1 MLNTYLHVLRLE
13 AGARPMR
20 KETFQVGESV
30 KQVAR
35 VIQPIAQASEIK
47 VRAEIAADLPTLQGD
62 AHLIEGALLNLAGN
76 AIKSSARGSEVKLR
90 AEVEGDAVVVAV
102 WNPRPGSRP
111 EELLRIF

>member
-1 MLNTYLHVLRLE
+1 MLRLE

-47 VRAEIAADLPTLQGD
+47 VRTEIAADLPTLQGD
-62 AHLIEGALLNLAGN
+62 AHLIEGALLNLASN
-76 AIKSSARGSEVKLR
+76 AIKYSARGSEVRLR
-90 AEVEGDAVVVAV
+90 AEVEGDAVGLEV
-102 WNPRPGSRP
+102 WNPGPGIP
-111 EELLRIF
+111 QEKDVLLFKRLLVR